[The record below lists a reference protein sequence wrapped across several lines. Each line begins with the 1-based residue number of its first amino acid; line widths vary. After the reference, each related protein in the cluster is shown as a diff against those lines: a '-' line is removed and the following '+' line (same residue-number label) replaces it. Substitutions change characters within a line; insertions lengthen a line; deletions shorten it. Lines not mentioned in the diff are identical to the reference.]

1 MGRSPPS
8 ELYCGTVSTHTHST
22 IDEVE
27 STALRVVCD
36 LETGLNESFVISII
50 RGHYSQ
56 SVESRT
62 QSRELHMTTGACKKC
77 FVIVRV
83 VSLKAQVLLH

>member
-36 LETGLNESFVISII
+36 LETRPDKLLVRSAVG
-50 RGHYSQ
+50 GHYSQ
-56 SVESRT
+56 SVDSRT
-62 QSRELHMTTGACKKC
+62 QSRELYIATGACNS
-77 FVIVRV
+77 V
-83 VSLKAQVLLH
+83 VP